1 MPIFVE
7 KATIVTIPEQQPR
20 NSVQLDTTCHT
31 TVRFLFQ
38 NAYLVKLVIYVMMK
52 ELLLQLVALLDI
64 HVQKSRHSLV
74 KPVRLDNIVQKIA
87 QCIWHVLGVLILL
100 IFCRQHVLNHQQ
112 AIMFQVKI
120 KAVRVLAL

>member
-1 MPIFVE
+1 
-7 KATIVTIPEQQPR
+7 VTILGQQPR
-20 NSVQLDTTCHT
+20 KSAQLDSTCHT
-31 TVRFLFQ
+31 RVQLTLMI
-38 NAYLVKLVIYVMMK
+38 AYLVKLVIYVMMK

-87 QCIWHVLGVLILL
+87 QCLCHVLGVLILL

-112 AIMFQVKI
+112 AIMFQIKN
-120 KAVRVLAL
+120 KAVRVHAL